1 MKNILSILL
10 ILFCTM
16 IFAEDGIRFEE
27 KATWQQVLDKA
38 KKENKFILV
47 DCYTTW
53 CGPCKWMTKEVF
65 PKAAVGEAIN
75 PNYISS
81 AFDMEKGEG
90 LELAKKFNIKNY
102 PTYVFLNSNGEI
114 VHRGLGSMPAE
125 DFIKLCTD
133 ALNPDKQY
141 ITLRNKYIS
150 GNRDID
156 FLKNFSYV
164 AADAQDSMANEVFA
178 SYLNEQKDLLSKDNI
193 DMIVALTRTVHD
205 AGFPILQ
212 KNKDKFIASIGEKA
226 YNTSIE
232 ELVWI
237 EAKKAGKKGTDP
249 AGFKKVIQQYLP
261 EKTEL
266 LSAEYELSVLKRN
279 GKWKEYVS
287 KAEKF
292 ALQFCQN
299 DPERL
304 NDIANNLL
312 ENFKDKTTL
321 QKALKIS
328 LQAVKIESNFI
339 NNATTAEIYTKLGNK
354 KTAKPYAEKA
364 VEQAKIAGEDVTD
377 YEKILKAT
385 N

>member
-1 MKNILSILL
+1 
-10 ILFCTM
+10 M
-16 IFAEDGIRFEE
+16 IFAEDGIQFEE

-65 PKAAVGEAIN
+65 PKAAVGAAIN

-102 PTYVFLNSNGEI
+102 PTYVFLNANGEI

-125 DFIKLCTD
+125 DFIKLCND

-141 ITLRNKYIS
+141 VTLRNKYIS
-150 GNRDID
+150 GNRDVD

-164 AADAQDSMANEVFA
+164 ATDAQDSMANEVFA
-178 SYLNEQKDLLSKDNI
+178 HYLNEQKDLLSKDNI
-193 DMIVALTRTVHD
+193 DMIVALTRSVQD

-212 KNKDKFIASIGEKA
+212 KNKDKFIASIGEKV
-226 YNTSIE
+226 YKTSIE
-232 ELVWI
+232 ELVWN
-237 EAKKAGKKGTDP
+237 EAKKAGKKGTNP
-249 AGFKKVIQQYLP
+249 EGFRKVIQQYLP
-261 EKTEL
+261 EKTDL
-266 LSAEYELSVLKRN
+266 LCAEYELSVLKRN
-279 GKWKEYVS
+279 NEWKKYVP

-292 ALQFCQN
+292 ALQFCLN
-299 DPERL
+299 DEERL
-304 NDIANNLL
+304 NDIANNIL

-328 LQAVKIESNFI
+328 LLAVKAESNFI
-339 NNATTAEIYTKLGNK
+339 TNATTAEIYTKLGNK
-354 KTAKPYAEKA
+354 KMAKPYAEKA

>member
-1 MKNILSILL
+1 
-10 ILFCTM
+10 M
-16 IFAEDGIRFEE
+16 IIAEDGIQFEE
-27 KATWQQVLDKA
+27 KSTWQQVLDKA

-65 PKAAVGEAIN
+65 PKAAVGAAIN

-102 PTYVFLNSNGEI
+102 PTYVFLNANGEI

-125 DFIKLCTD
+125 DFIKLCND

-141 ITLRNKYIS
+141 VTLRNKYIS

-178 SYLNEQKDLLSKDNI
+178 SYINEQKDLLSKENI
-193 DMIVALTRTVHD
+193 DMIVALTRSVHD

-212 KNKDKFIASIGEKA
+212 KNKSKFITSIGEKT
-226 YNTSIE
+226 YNTCIE
-232 ELVWI
+232 ELVWN

-249 AGFKKVIQQYLP
+249 AGFRKVIQQYLP
-261 EKTEL
+261 EKTDL
-266 LSAEYELSVLKRN
+266 LCAEYELSVLKRN
-279 GKWKEYVS
+279 GKWKEYVP

-299 DPERL
+299 DEERL
-304 NDIANNLL
+304 NEIANNLL

-328 LQAVKIESNFI
+328 LQAVKVESNFV

-354 KTAKPYAEKA
+354 KMAKPYAEKA